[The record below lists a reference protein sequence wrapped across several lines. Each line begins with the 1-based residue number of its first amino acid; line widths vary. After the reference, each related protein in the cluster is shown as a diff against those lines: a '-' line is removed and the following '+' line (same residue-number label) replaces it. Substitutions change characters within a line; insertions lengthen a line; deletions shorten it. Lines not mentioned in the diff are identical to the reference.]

1 MWGVQLAGN
10 HGQKLPHHALK
21 LSLGD
26 MQATLSL
33 SPFLVQKLNRL
44 GSDLYGTN
52 GQQNIPKTTA
62 DFIERLRDIM
72 ACETTLPARHCYAQ
86 QRCSVER
93 RLMIVPQVHGSGVMT
108 SHLLTLE
115 L

>member
-1 MWGVQLAGN
+1 MISKIA
-10 HGQKLPHHALK
+10 HHALR
-21 LSLGD
+21 LLLVA

-62 DFIERLRDIM
+62 DFIERLRGIM
-72 ACETTLPARHCYAQ
+72 ACETTFPRK
-86 QRCSVER
+86 
-93 RLMIVPQVHGSGVMT
+93 T
-108 SHLLTLE
+108 LLHAAAHH
-115 L
+115 

>member
-1 MWGVQLAGN
+1 VTVEVQLAGN
-10 HGQKLPHHALK
+10 HDRKLPHHAVK
-21 LSLGD
+21 LLLDD

-72 ACETTLPARHCYAQ
+72 ACEATLPAW
-86 QRCSVER
+86 RCCA
-93 RLMIVPQVHGSGVMT
+93 
-108 SHLLTLE
+108 
-115 L
+115 

>member
-1 MWGVQLAGN
+1 MTKSCLM
-10 HGQKLPHHALK
+10 K

-26 MQATLSL
+26 VQATLSL

-72 ACETTLPARHCYAQ
+72 ACETTLPAKHCCAQ
-86 QRCSVER
+86 QRGSIER
-93 RLMIVPQVHGSGVMT
+93 RLMVVSVLGDLAS
-108 SHLLTLE
+108 
-115 L
+115 